1 MQFRETY
8 VERLRRL
15 EMDNQ
20 IKQQKCKELEEKIIN
35 LDRKKFQ
42 AELRAKETED
52 KVIKVSQSVKLD
64 QAKTTLDK

>member
-35 LDRKKFQ
+35 LDRKKF
-42 AELRAKETED
+42 
-52 KVIKVSQSVKLD
+52 
-64 QAKTTLDK
+64 